1 MQEQSDINFRMP
13 TISMGGLFSF
23 AVELLLFILFY
34 KVYMENYY
42 QTVLMRGATRGTFIL
57 PRLVCDLAVCFVFFH
72 WLGRTSFH
80 LILRNCWCWR
90 GCSAVG
96 MVLSGFRRG
105 CCWGRRS

>member
-57 PRLVCDLAVCFVFFH
+57 PRLVCDLAVCFVFFES
-72 WLGRTSFH
+72 LGFSNAIYGIDTTGWQQ
-80 LILRNCWCWR
+80 LGLLWCV
-90 GCSAVG
+90 A
-96 MVLSGFRRG
+96 
-105 CCWGRRS
+105 